1 MAKQLGFYFNAKD
14 CIGCK
19 TCGVACKA
27 RHDLPVGVTWRRVF
41 DYGGGSWVMDR
52 TNGREVFSPNNIF
65 AYSLSISCNHCEN
78 PKCLEVCPTAAIS
91 KREDGIVLINTDRC
105 IGCKYCAWACPYG
118 APQFNEELGIMTKCD
133 MCVDLIDQNQRPL
146 CVDACLMRCLDF
158 GDIEELQAKYG
169 SVDAIAPL
177 PPGDITNP
185 ALVITP
191 HGYAKPV
198 GDTSGRILNLPE
210 EI

>member
-1 MAKQLGFYFNAKD
+1 MAKQLAFYFDASK
-14 CIGCK
+14 CTFCK
-19 TCGVACKA
+19 TCQVACQS
-27 RHDLPVGVTWRRVF
+27 RHNLPVEVAWRRVYQ
-41 DYGGGSWVMDR
+41 YGGGSWAKHPQYPEIDLPV
-52 TNGREVFSPNNIF
+52 GIF
-65 AYSLSISCNHCEN
+65 AYSLSISCNHCQN
-78 PKCLEVCPTAAIS
+78 PKCLSVCPTSAIT
-91 KREDGIVLINTDRC
+91 KREEDGIVLINTDRC

-118 APQFNEELGIMTKCD
+118 APQFNEKEGIMSKCD
-133 MCVDLIDQNQRPL
+133 FCQDLLAEGIPPVCVSTCNGR
-146 CVDACLMRCLDF
+146 ALDF